1 MNIKLIYIFLFLPFL
16 LFAMP
21 KNSPYPGGVAVIDLG
36 YKKQNVTFDGKK
48 VFVNQEKNKKW
59 YAWVGIS
66 LAEKRKSIDIK
77 IENQTKTINLKS
89 KEYKKQYITLKGD
102 RKKYVGLSKENL
114 NRHYGE
120 KALSKKVLQSY
131 SSVDIG
137 DFKFAK
143 PVNTNFSNT
152 YGKRRYF
159 NNQPRKPHS
168 GTDMSA
174 KQGTPI
180 KAPLSGRVKIA
191 KEFFFSGNVIYID
204 HGRGLV
210 TMYAHLDKF
219 HVKDGDFVFKGD
231 IIGKVG
237 KTGRVTGPHLHYGVA
252 LNGNMVDPKLFY

>member
-1 MNIKLIYIFLFLPFL
+1 LSRNYTQKVFICQALFKNIFTFFKNIFLVPIKWDFERYYIFT
-16 LFAMP
+16 
-21 KNSPYPGGVAVIDLG
+21 KNS
-36 YKKQNVTFDGKK
+36 F
-48 VFVNQEKNKKW
+48 
-59 YAWVGIS
+59 
-66 LAEKRKSIDIK
+66 
-77 IENQTKTINLKS
+77 
-89 KEYKKQYITLKGD
+89 
-102 RKKYVGLSKENL
+102 
-114 NRHYGE
+114 
-120 KALSKKVLQSY
+120 LSKKVLQSY

-137 DFKFAK
+137 DLKFAK